1 MQALIQ
7 NGAVAQFP
15 YSLAQMKQD
24 NPNVGFP
31 RNVSLPF
38 EGPNGTLV
46 EVVQADMPTL
56 AAGQKAVP
64 DTSPS
69 LANGEWV
76 LGWTVQ
82 AMTSEEAQAAA
93 TAAREALHADLA
105 QYRWQVET
113 GGLDLPSGARIA
125 TGEES
130 ARKLTSAIT
139 SLDKGFVTS
148 PLDFKFETGFASVTK
163 AEIEAVASLVA
174 QHTQSCFSAEKAV
187 SQQIDALGD
196 AELAGFDPRAAF
208 DAELS
213 GSAP

>member
-15 YSLAQMKQD
+15 YSLAQMKRD

-31 RNVSLPF
+31 RNASLPF

-46 EVVQADMPTL
+46 DVVQADMPAF

-82 AMTSEEAQAAA
+82 AMTSEEIAAEHERMRVGVNDER
-93 TAAREALHADLA
+93 ARRLVAGTN
-105 QYRWQVET
+105 V
-113 GGLDLPSGARIA
+113 
-125 TGEES
+125 
-130 ARKLTSAIT
+130 
-139 SLDKGFVTS
+139 
-148 PLDFKFETGFASVTK
+148 SVTGHGP
-163 AEIEAVASLVA
+163 VA
-174 QHTQSCFSAEKAV
+174 
-187 SQQIDALGD
+187 
-196 AELAGFDPRAAF
+196 
-208 DAELS
+208 LS
-213 GSAP
+213 GRDEDTRNLQGLAFAAQLRLSQGDTTHQTTFRDAGNVDHVLTPAQVLEMWSLGSAWIEQVYAASWALKDTQGGIPADYADDGYWPQ

>member
-1 MQALIQ
+1 MKALIQ

-82 AMTSEEAQAAA
+82 AMTSEEAQAEHEKMRAEVNSER
-93 TAAREALHADLA
+93 ARRLVAG
-105 QYRWQVET
+105 T
-113 GGLDLPSGARIA
+113 
-125 TGEES
+125 
-130 ARKLTSAIT
+130 
-139 SLDKGFVTS
+139 
-148 PLDFKFETGFASVTK
+148 SVT
-163 AEIEAVASLVA
+163 ITGHGPVALSGRDEDTRNLQGLAFAA
-174 QHTQSCFSAEKAV
+174 QLRLADGNTAHQTTFR
-187 SQQIDALGD
+187 D
-196 AELAGFDPRAAF
+196 AENVDHVLTPAQVL
-208 DAELS
+208 EMWSL
-213 GSAP
+213 GSAWIEQVYAASWALKDSPNGIPADYANDGYWPQ